1 MSYGIYEPCMC
12 GHRYAEHSM
21 FGTCRAC
28 TECEDDTGSDDE
40 DDHPYDQC
48 ECREFRTIAER
59 IA

>member
-1 MSYGIYEPCMC
+1 MSYGIYEQCMC

-28 TECEDDTGSDDE
+28 TDCEDDVVVEEDDE
-40 DDHPYDQC
+40 HVYQQC
-48 ECREFRTIAER
+48 QCRAFQAVEGR